1 MQVGWQAELSSLPV
15 PAIGF
20 GLLVVMAIGGG
31 IGQAIRVWSAKRPKH
46 KIHESGESVAQEGY
60 LLGGVIGLLG
70 LLLAFSFGMV
80 LDRYETRRQ
89 IAIDEANAI
98 GTAYLRA
105 QFLDEPSRSRLSAIL
120 VDYTANLITLGS
132 TEGANDANL
141 AKNDRL
147 LTEMWAMVRAAR
159 ESALAHGTTTVLLNT
174 FNDVIDFDA
183 KRKIAWELRLP
194 PEVLVLVLS
203 YLVIMAAVVGSQV
216 NGPRGRRAALVLFAL
231 IALSMTFISDIN
243 RPMGARGP
251 DLQKPMIMLL
261 QSMRSQPPQV
271 FDQFDPQAGQAT
283 P

>member
-1 MQVGWQAELSSLPV
+1 MALDLSTLPV
-15 PAIGF
+15 PVIGL
-20 GLLVVMAIGGG
+20 GMLVVMGIGGAV
-31 IGQAIRVWSAKRPKH
+31 GQAFRVWHAKRPQRKV
-46 KIHESGESVAQEGY
+46 HEAEESVAQEGY
-60 LLGGVIGLLG
+60 LLGGVMALLG

-105 QFLDEPSRSRLSAIL
+105 QFLDEPYRSQLSHVL
-120 VDYTANLITLGS
+120 VDYTANLITLGAAKDNP
-132 TEGANDANL
+132 GPYL

-147 LTEMWAMVRAAR
+147 LTEMWAGVRAAR

-194 PEVLVLVLS
+194 PEVLTLVIS
-203 YLVIMAAVVGSQV
+203 YLAITAAVVGYQI

-231 IALSMTFISDIN
+231 IALSITFITDIN
-243 RPMGARGP
+243 RPMGARGQ
-251 DLQKPMIMLL
+251 DLQKPMLMLL
-261 QSMRSQPPQV
+261 QSLRSQPPQV
-271 FDQFDPQAGQAT
+271 FDQVPTGGGEAG